1 MAVLT
6 VSLSAPV
13 VRTSRA
19 AQADQI
25 VKSFLFT
32 SQQFLGLGPASVHR
46 KEISLCLRTKSAHQG
61 SSINLDSEWIDPV
74 RFRVSRTPAFASP
87 SSDANLAICTL
98 SVSRSVNH
106 D

>member
-1 MAVLT
+1 MAALI
-6 VSLSAPV
+6 VSLFVPV

-32 SQQFLGLGPASVHR
+32 SQQFLGLGLTSVDR
-46 KEISLCLRTKSAHQG
+46 KEISLCLRTKSAHQV
-61 SSINLDSEWIDPV
+61 SSLSLDSEWIDPA
-74 RFRVSRTPAFASP
+74 RFRVSSTPAFASA